1 MPPPK
6 RKKGRALTKAGR
18 AGAKGL
24 NQGEQA
30 GLKRKAEVG
39 LQAQKDHKYDCEPG
53 LVACFG
59 TPSPLQQSPATAAVV
74 QRFCSA
80 CKTMFAD
87 DIALVFHSCGAH
99 DGRCIRMAFC

>member
-18 AGAKGL
+18 AEYKGG

-30 GLKRKAEVG
+30 GLKRKAEAG
-39 LQAQKDHKYDCEPG
+39 LQAQKDHKYG

-87 DIALVFHSCGAH
+87 EIALVFHTCGTD
-99 DGRCIRMAFC
+99 DGRCMHVAVC